1 MQVFYSLFKVLEQKD
16 GIRNSVMTL
25 NYENDLLKEVL
36 TLKFNLSTE
45 K

>member
-1 MQVFYSLFKVLEQKD
+1 MQVFHSLFKVLEQKD